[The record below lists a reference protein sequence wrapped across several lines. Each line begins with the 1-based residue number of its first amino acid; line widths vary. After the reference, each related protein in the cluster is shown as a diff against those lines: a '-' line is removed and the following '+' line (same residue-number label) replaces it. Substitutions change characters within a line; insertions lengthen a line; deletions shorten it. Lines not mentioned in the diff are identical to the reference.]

1 MFVDEE
7 SVLYFLGN
15 FLFFELSRCFFLL
28 PFFCLLLDFFLYF
41 HFVLV
46 EDFDDWRVGLKK
58 TGELII
64 LDGKGVDCFDVEG
77 LGVVAVSVLELYFFV
92 ELFQKSN
99 IGVDVVNFF
108 GNEGDCLLFDE
119 LEDVGVLVPDDLF
132 DLLMF
137 VGLEDNHLEL
147 HP

>member
-1 MFVDEE
+1 MCSHCGQKVYSQSF
-7 SVLYFLGN
+7 SV
-15 FLFFELSRCFFLL
+15 
-28 PFFCLLLDFFLYF
+28 
-41 HFVLV
+41 
-46 EDFDDWRVGLKK
+46 
-58 TGELII
+58 T
-64 LDGKGVDCFDVEG
+64 VEG
-77 LGVVAVSVLELYFFV
+77 VFIPYISREYVVAVSVLELYFSV

-137 VGLEDNHLEL
+137 VWFEDDHLEL
-147 HP
+147 HPRLQFCIHF